1 MTTKTTKTTMTTV
14 TTMTKDRAIQIES
27 ALVI

>member
-14 TTMTKDRAIQIES
+14 TTMTTDGAIQIES